1 VKSFS
6 KWSDDPK
13 EIEKAKAAME
23 QLYIHNR
30 AQQEVW

>member
-13 EIEKAKAAME
+13 EIESAKAAMTK
-23 QLYIHNR
+23 LYIKSR
-30 AQQEVW
+30 VQQEVW